1 MRSPFIRLSVLTRRQ
16 KQVLDFVRSHT
27 RARGYAPT
35 LAEIR
40 RHLGLGSVAT
50 VHKHL
55 RLLQEKGAVRRLPHR
70 SRALE
75 VCEVAPAARA
85 ARVRLLG
92 TVAAG
97 TPIEPLEIDETVTVP
112 EEMLGRGETFAL
124 RVRGDSMIDDGIHD
138 GDVVLVE
145 RRSTAADGATV
156 VAVVRGEATVKRLV
170 RRRGRVHLLPANARM
185 KPIVARPEEV
195 EIRGVVVALLRR
207 YR

>member
-1 MRSPFIRLSVLTRRQ
+1 
-16 KQVLDFVRSHT
+16 
-27 RARGYAPT
+27 
-35 LAEIR
+35 
-40 RHLGLGSVAT
+40 

-75 VCEVAPAARA
+75 VCDVAPAARA

-97 TPIEPLEIDETVTVP
+97 TPIEPLEVEEVVTVP

-145 RRSTAADGATV
+145 RRGTAPDGATV
-156 VAVVRGEATVKRLV
+156 VAVVRGEATVKRLA
-170 RRRGRVHLLPANARM
+170 RRRGRIHLIPANAQM
-185 KPIVARPEEV
+185 KPIVARPEDV